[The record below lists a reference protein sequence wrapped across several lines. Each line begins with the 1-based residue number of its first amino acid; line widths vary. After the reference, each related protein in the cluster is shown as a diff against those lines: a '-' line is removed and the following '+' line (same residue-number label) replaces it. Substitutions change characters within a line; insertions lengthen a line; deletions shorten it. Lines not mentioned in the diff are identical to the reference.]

1 MSMSRVFRTAVLT
14 GLLLASASGFAAP
27 PELEAK
33 YGKSC
38 ATCHGSGVLN
48 APRKGDR
55 EAWGPR
61 LKQGMPVL
69 VGHVKAGFR
78 NMPAKGLCNDCTD
91 ADYEALIQF
100 MSQ

>member
-1 MSMSRVFRTAVLT
+1 MSRLHLVLATA
-14 GLLLASASGFAAP
+14 GLLLVSAAGMAADP
-27 PELEAK
+27 GIEAK

-38 ATCHGSGVLN
+38 VTCHGSGVLN

-55 EAWGPR
+55 AAWAPR
-61 LKQGMPVL
+61 LQQGMSVL
-69 VGHVKAGFR
+69 VGHVKGGFR
-78 NMPAKGLCNDCTD
+78 NMPAKGLCNDCSD